1 MTTLSFEDLL
11 EDLRS
16 KVAQADA
23 VGLSGLLKELHPT
36 EILPYFY
43 ALEKDQ
49 VCFIYLSLEKSFS
62 AEILSNHDPEDR
74 LEVISL
80 MTPVELSGLLAELDS
95 DDAVDIVQDL
105 PLKFREESIAAI
117 QDTEQARAILDL
129 LVYDKSSA
137 GGLMAKE
144 LIKANLSWTVKQ
156 CIEEIRRQAENVEKI
171 YSVYVV
177 DDQDILQGRVSLK
190 KIILSRDK
198 TVIGEIY
205 EDEVYS
211 VHTYQSE
218 EEVASLMRQYDL
230 ESVPVVNIQGKLQGR
245 ITIDDIVDVI
255 TDQAEKER
263 QLMSGISEDVEED
276 DSIWVLSRARLPWL
290 VIGMFGGLMGA
301 RFISVFED
309 DLVLLPA
316 MAFFIPLITATGGNV
331 GIQSSSIVVQSL
343 ADKTAFTGNAWN
355 RFVKLF
361 SVASINGLVLSV
373 IAGIFNLI
381 LGHSST
387 LSVIVSCSLL
397 SVVLLSSLFGTVT
410 PIILHRLGINPAVA
424 SGPFITT
431 ANDLLGLAVYFSI
444 ANLLLG

>member
-1 MTTLSFEDLL
+1 MTNPSFEDLL

-23 VGLSGLLKELHPT
+23 VGLSGLLTELHPT